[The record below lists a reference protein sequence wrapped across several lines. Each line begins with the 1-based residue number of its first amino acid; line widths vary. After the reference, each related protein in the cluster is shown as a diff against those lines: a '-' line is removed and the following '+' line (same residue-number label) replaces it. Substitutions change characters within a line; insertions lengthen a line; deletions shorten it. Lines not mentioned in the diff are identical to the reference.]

1 MELFWTQI
9 TDAQPACPARTK
21 AHGSAWGVSLLAYAV
36 RAVWGIDLPET
47 AELPGGKP
55 YFPACPQLH
64 FSVSH
69 TRTAALVAVSA
80 APVGADVEQVR
91 PLHPAMARRLAQ
103 ADCGDLQPFELW
115 TLRESW
121 FKLTGA
127 GDLRTI
133 PFRRTDGA
141 IIPPEAG
148 VPDADELKDLLTLTD
163 ASDISYDKETSQIAF
178 KKDGMQIDFGGI
190 AKGYTSARIMDIF
203 RACGIKSGLVNLGG
217 NVQALG
223 TKKDGSSWRVAV
235 QDPQD
240 TDQYLGVLSIQD
252 KAVITSG
259 GYERYFEQD
268 GRTYHHIIDP
278 KTGYPVEN
286 GLISVS
292 IVTADGTLA
301 DGLSTSVFIMG
312 KEAATEY
319 WRNHSDE
326 FDMILMT
333 DDREIY
339 VTEGIADSFESEM
352 DTKIIEKKV

>member
-9 TDAQPACPARTK
+9 TDAQPARPARTK

-121 FKLTGA
+121 FKLTGT

-148 VPDADELKDLLTLTD
+148 TLCRGR
-163 ASDISYDKETSQIAF
+163 SVF
-178 KKDGMQIDFGGI
+178 
-190 AKGYTSARIMDIF
+190 
-203 RACGIKSGLVNLGG
+203 ACGAAAGAAAVRAAARDLHLKYAPGCCIIKQPNL
-217 NVQALG
+217 
-223 TKKDGSSWRVAV
+223 
-235 QDPQD
+235 
-240 TDQYLGVLSIQD
+240 
-252 KAVITSG
+252 
-259 GYERYFEQD
+259 
-268 GRTYHHIIDP
+268 
-278 KTGYPVEN
+278 PV
-286 GLISVS
+286 
-292 IVTADGTLA
+292 
-301 DGLSTSVFIMG
+301 
-312 KEAATEY
+312 
-319 WRNHSDE
+319 
-326 FDMILMT
+326 
-333 DDREIY
+333 
-339 VTEGIADSFESEM
+339 
-352 DTKIIEKKV
+352 

>member
-9 TDAQPACPARTK
+9 TDAQPARPARTK

-133 PFRRTDGA
+133 PFRRAAGVLV
-141 IIPPEAG
+141 PPEAG
-148 VPDADELKDLLTLTD
+148 ALCRVYDDIPGCEAAACSLALEICTRLLYNQTTAFAGVMELVDVLDSKSSAARRAGSSPATGTTASKQSLLR
-163 ASDISYDKETSQIAF
+163 S
-178 KKDGMQIDFGGI
+178 
-190 AKGYTSARIMDIF
+190 
-203 RACGIKSGLVNLGG
+203 KSG
-217 NVQALG
+217 
-223 TKKDGSSWRVAV
+223 SS
-235 QDPQD
+235 
-240 TDQYLGVLSIQD
+240 
-252 KAVITSG
+252 K
-259 GYERYFEQD
+259 
-268 GRTYHHIIDP
+268 
-278 KTGYPVEN
+278 
-286 GLISVS
+286 
-292 IVTADGTLA
+292 
-301 DGLSTSVFIMG
+301 
-312 KEAATEY
+312 
-319 WRNHSDE
+319 
-326 FDMILMT
+326 
-333 DDREIY
+333 
-339 VTEGIADSFESEM
+339 
-352 DTKIIEKKV
+352 